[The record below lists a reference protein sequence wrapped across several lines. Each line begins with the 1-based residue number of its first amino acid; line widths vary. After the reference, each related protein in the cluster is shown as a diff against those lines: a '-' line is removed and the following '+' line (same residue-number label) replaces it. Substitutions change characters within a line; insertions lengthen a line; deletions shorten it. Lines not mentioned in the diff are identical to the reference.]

1 MRNPYAL
8 IPPQPHAGLVCENV
22 AFCKK
27 SDEHLVRKQIEAQGG
42 EEVVFTIEDHMEDD
56 MMQMLARVN
65 SYRLEGNE
73 TTFDANIAGYAEL
86 TSEEC
91 KKVYS
96 VDLLDPKDGCRK
108 ETLLML
114 ASSEEQGLM

>member
-1 MRNPYAL
+1 MRNPYPL

-65 SYRLEGNE
+65 SYRLAVRPNSM
-73 TTFDANIAGYAEL
+73 L
-86 TSEEC
+86 TLSDMRSSLPR
-91 KKVYS
+91 S
-96 VDLLDPKDGCRK
+96 VRRH
-108 ETLLML
+108 TLLV
-114 ASSEEQGLM
+114 SSTLRIAVRRKTFLC